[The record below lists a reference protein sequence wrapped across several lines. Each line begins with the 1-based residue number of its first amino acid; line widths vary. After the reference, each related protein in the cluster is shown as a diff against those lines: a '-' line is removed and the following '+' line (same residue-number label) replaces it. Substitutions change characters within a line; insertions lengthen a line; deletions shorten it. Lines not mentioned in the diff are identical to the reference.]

1 VDRKEGDLESLEG
14 QQQEPAGETAPEQ
27 AAQMIE
33 AEEKDG
39 EMSENQARLLL
50 ESLRNEEERVRM
62 IERSQQQRVIKDW

>member
-1 VDRKEGDLESLEG
+1 
-14 QQQEPAGETAPEQ
+14 
-27 AAQMIE
+27 MIE